1 MGQVIFITGANR
13 GIGKGLAA
21 HYLAREDTTVI
32 AAIRDVSAENT
43 KELRSL
49 QKGSG
54 SQLILVSL
62 SLDIPSSATEAISE
76 IQTQHHIE
84 HIDIVLSNAGICNHW
99 GPVVDMTDADV
110 FSHFDVNALGP
121 LRLFR
126 ATAPLLQ
133 NASQPKFIY
142 TSTLMASLG
151 EMERLPSLA
160 TAYGMSKVAGNYLV
174 RKIDAEH
181 KNLIA
186 LSVDP
191 GLVQTDMGSRSA
203 QSIGL
208 EKAPLTVQV
217 SVQGIIR
224 QINEAQKSTTSG
236 KFVNYLGERVPW

>member
-1 MGQVIFITGANR
+1 MGQVILITGANR
-13 GIGKGLAA
+13 GLTA
-21 HYLAREDTTVI
+21 HYLRGTDTSVI

-49 QKGSG
+49 QKGPG
-54 SQLILVSL
+54 SQLIPVSL
-62 SLDIPSSATEAISE
+62 SLDVPSSATDAIAE

-99 GPVVDMTDADV
+99 GPVADMTDADML
-110 FSHFDVNALGP
+110 SHLEVNALGP

-133 NASQPKFIY
+133 NASQPKFVY
-142 TSTLMASLG
+142 TSTLLASLDG
-151 EMERLPSLA
+151 IERLPSLA

-186 LSVDP
+186 LCVDP
-191 GLVQTDMGSRSA
+191 GLVQTDMGSRNA

-208 EKAPLTVQV
+208 EKAPLAVQE
-217 SVQGIIR
+217 SVQGIIK

-236 KFVNYLGERVPW
+236 QFVNYLGERVPW